1 MTTYSRR
8 ARPHASLT
16 RVAGLVA
23 ALLTVAACSGD
34 SGSVAPDA
42 PVRPPAGGPPGVVE
56 VGTGVQFVSRHNGTN
71 NPAVDTVAV
80 GDVVTW
86 QWSGTLPH
94 DVRWI
99 DAPGQA
105 DSPVLTGSG
114 TFTATFAAPG
124 TYHYD
129 CSLHGNA
136 MTGTIVVTAR

>member
-1 MTTYSRR
+1 MTPYAHRAPRR
-8 ARPHASLT
+8 ASRSHA
-16 RVAGLVA
+16 AGLVA
-23 ALLTVAACSGD
+23 ALLTLAACGGGD
-34 SGSVAPDA
+34 KGTVAPEA
-42 PVRPPAGGPPGVVE
+42 VGGGPPGAVV
-56 VGTGVQFVSRHNGTN
+56 VGTGVQFVSRHNGTS

-80 GDVVTW
+80 GDLVTW
-86 QWSGTLPH
+86 QWSGTMPH

-99 DAPGQA
+99 DAPGQP

-136 MTGTIVVTAR
+136 MTGTLVVTAR

>member
-1 MTTYSRR
+1 MTTYTAR
-8 ARPHASLT
+8 ARPRAS
-16 RVAGLVA
+16 RIRAAGVLAV
-23 ALLTVAACSGD
+23 LLILAACGGGGGD
-34 SGSVAPDA
+34 GSVAPEA
-42 PVRPPAGGPPGVVE
+42 GGGPPGVVQ
-56 VGTGVQFVSRHNGTN
+56 VGAGTGMQFASRHNGTV

-86 QWSGTLPH
+86 QWAGTLPH